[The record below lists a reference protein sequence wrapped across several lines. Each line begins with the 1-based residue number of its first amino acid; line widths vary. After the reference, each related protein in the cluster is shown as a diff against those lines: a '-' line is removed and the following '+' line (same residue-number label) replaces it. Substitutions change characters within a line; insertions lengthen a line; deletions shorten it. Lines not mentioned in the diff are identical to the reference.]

1 MKKTYNDIAGLK
13 SKSGM
18 GFTWDDEHGMGV
30 TEERRPEWEDLCKVR
45 EHLTCRLS
53 MTSDH

>member
-1 MKKTYNDIAGLK
+1 MKKMYNDIAGLK

-18 GFTWDDEHGMGV
+18 GFTWDNEHGMGV
-30 TEERRPEWEDLCKVR
+30 TEERYPEWEDLCKVR
-45 EHLTCRLS
+45 EHLTCRLL